1 MRCCSLL
8 FIPAEHR
15 SGQYFSGSR
24 LSGSGIAAGKES
36 SLIAEGQ
43 LEACL
48 CMESRRQECCAV
60 NSEEEEID
68 GEEDTAWQ

>member
-1 MRCCSLL
+1 MLQSPFYSCGAQVRTVFFRFPLVRVWD
-8 FIPAEHR
+8 HR
-15 SGQYFSGSR
+15 REGN
-24 LSGSGIAAGKES
+24 
-36 SLIAEGQ
+36 SLIAEGR